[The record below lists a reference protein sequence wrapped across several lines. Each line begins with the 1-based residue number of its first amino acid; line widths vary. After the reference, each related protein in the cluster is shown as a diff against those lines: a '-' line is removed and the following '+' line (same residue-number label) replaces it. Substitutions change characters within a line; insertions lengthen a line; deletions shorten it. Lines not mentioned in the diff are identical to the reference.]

1 MEHKQNARLP
11 ASLKDVAVY
20 IGRFNPFHLGHAYV
34 LEAALKTSKLV
45 IVLVGSAGQ
54 ARSLKNPF
62 TFAEREQMISSWFVT
77 GNNDQH
83 GDLIILPLQDHP
95 YNDTKWIESVQD
107 KVRGAMTKY
116 CISRDIILTDV
127 TLTGSN
133 RDEST
138 WYLSSFPQWK
148 SELQP
153 EYSRADI
160 ATKVSATS
168 VREIMYGSSSAAPD
182 LLPFAKAIV
191 GTSMKAIADNAPLKD
206 VRAAIDGAVAELLD
220 ELRRVKAVPPLSA
233 AEALK
238 VLRLKVPTSTAQ
250 FIERFM
256 TTDEC
261 ALLRREW
268 DFVRAYKAAWSVAP
282 YAPIFVTTDAVL
294 VQSGHVL
301 VIVRGAFPG
310 EGLWAL
316 PGGFLDPN
324 ERLVTCAVREVM
336 EETGIKL
343 AEGKRADEITKA
355 MLLGSIKDEKNFDK
369 PDRSSRGRTVTT
381 AFLMQL
387 DDTKPLAK
395 VKGMNAP
402 LHETGGEVVVETRK
416 AFWLPISEALR
427 RTDMWFEDH
436 HAILETMVARL
447 PQVR

>member
-1 MEHKQNARLP
+1 MEHTQNARLS
-11 ASLKDVAVY
+11 ASAKDATVY

-34 LEAALKTSKLV
+34 LEAALKTSQLV
-45 IVLVGSAGQ
+45 IVLVGSSGQ

-62 TFAEREQMISSWFVT
+62 TFAEREQMISSWASVN
-77 GNNDQH
+77 GYSN
-83 GDLIILPLQDHP
+83 LIILPLRDHP

-107 KVRGAMTKY
+107 KVKAAMTSF
-116 CISRDIILTDV
+116 CVPRGIILTDV

-153 EYSRADI
+153 EYSRADV
-160 ATKVSATS
+160 AAKVSATS
-168 VREIMYGSSSAAPD
+168 VREIMYGSSSASPD

-191 GTSMKAIADNAPLKD
+191 GASMKSVAEGSSLNG
-206 VRAAIDGAVAELLD
+206 VRAAIDIAVAALLD
-220 ELRRVKAVPPLSA
+220 ELKQMKSKPTISP
-233 AEALK
+233 AEAIKL
-238 VLRLKVPTSTAQ
+238 LRTKVPATTAS

-256 TTDEC
+256 DTDEC

-282 YAPIFVTTDAVL
+282 YEPIFSTTDAVL

-316 PGGFLDPN
+316 PGGFLDPH
-324 ERLVTCAVREVM
+324 ERLVTCVVREIM

-343 AEGKRADEITKA
+343 AEGKRADDITKA
-355 MLLGSIKDEKNFDK
+355 MLLGSIKDKEIFDK

-387 DDTKPLAK
+387 DDTKPLPK

-402 LHETGGEVVVETRK
+402 LHETGGVKVVETRK
-416 AFWLPISEALR
+416 AFWLPISEALS
-427 RTDMWFEDH
+427 RTNMWFEDH